1 MTRIDIDGS
10 RLEGGGQIL
19 RTVLG
24 LSAATGT
31 PVRIRNIR
39 KRRSNPGLAAQHLAG
54 VRAAARTCD
63 AELKGAKLRS
73 TELQFTPGALDPPAS
88 ISAKVGTAGS
98 VTLVLQGLVTAL
110 AAAGRTVEVSVSG
123 GTHVKWSPTTDYFR
137 RVFAW
142 HAGRLGLSVVTL
154 DEQPGFYPKGG
165 GSVRL
170 EVRPG
175 DLSPVQLR
183 RRGELRAVTVRS
195 LAHEQL
201 KGARVAERQVEGVR
215 KILKPDRERAEYC
228 SSLSVGTAVLAT
240 AEYDNC
246 RLGASALGERGK
258 PSEAVGAEA
267 GARLRAAMES
277 GACLDRHMADQ
288 ILPYMALAEGES
300 CVRVEEVTGHCRTNI
315 WAIEQLL
322 PVHFEV
328 DEGQGLITCR

>member
-1 MTRIDIDGS
+1 MERIEIDGS
-10 RLEGGGQIL
+10 HLEGGGQIL
-19 RTVLG
+19 RTALG
-24 LSAATGT
+24 LSAATRT
-31 PVRIRNIR
+31 PVRIHNIR
-39 KRRSNPGLAAQHLAG
+39 KGRSNPGLAAQHLAG
-54 VRAAARTCD
+54 VRAVAQTCS
-63 AELKGAKLRS
+63 AEMKGASLRS
-73 TELQFTPGALDPPAS
+73 TELEFSPGPLEPPDTITAE
-88 ISAKVGTAGS
+88 VGTAGS
-98 VTLVLQGLVTAL
+98 VTLVLQGLMIAM
-110 AAAGRTVEVSVSG
+110 AAAGRAVELNVTG
-123 GTHVKWSPTTDYFR
+123 GTHVRWSPTTDYFR

-142 HAGRLGLSVVTL
+142 HGGRVGLGVVTL

-165 GSVRL
+165 GRIRL
-170 EVRPG
+170 EVQPG
-175 DLSPVQLR
+175 DLAPIELR

-201 KGARVAERQVEGVR
+201 RDARVAERQVEGVR
-215 KILKPDRERAEYC
+215 KVLEPDRERAEYC
-228 SSLSVGTAVLAT
+228 SAPSVGTAVLAT

-288 ILPYMALAEGES
+288 ILPYLALADGES

-315 WAIEQLL
+315 WVIEQFL

-328 DEGQGLITCR
+328 DEVRGIIACR